1 MPTIRCR
8 REIDVPAADDATI
21 AEHLARLGDAE
32 RSHDGLAPDTE
43 IEYSATLEV
52 SDVVGTGRVL
62 VVWTATFCVPDA
74 PCDVIRAH
82 RDAVFADAVD
92 ELRRRYAGAKLA
104 S

>member
-21 AEHLARLGDAE
+21 VEHLARLCDAE
-32 RSHDGLAPDTE
+32 RLPVVLAPGTA
-43 IEYSATLEV
+43 IEYTATLEV
-52 SDVVGTGRVL
+52 SDVVGAGRAL

-74 PCDVIRAH
+74 SCDVIRAH